1 MATEITV
8 PALGE
13 SVSEGTVS
21 KWLKN
26 IGDTVA
32 VDEPLVELETDKV
45 TVEVPSPVAGTLV
58 EIVAGADTDVEVGAV
73 LCMVGEADE
82 AAAPAPA
89 AAAPAAAT
97 EEAPAASAG
106 TGETVD
112 IVIPAMGESV
122 TEGTISNWLKAVG
135 DEVAEDEALCEV
147 ETDKVT
153 AELPSPTAGVLI
165 EIIAG
170 PDTDVEVGT
179 VVGRIAVGA
188 KKGAAAP
195 AAAPAQASAPAASAA
210 APAGQANI
218 AHPLSPAVRKLVE
231 ENGLDA
237 SKIPASGKDG
247 RLVKGDVLAY
257 IESGQAAKDKA
268 APAPAKAAPA
278 PAAKPAAAPAPAA
291 KSSTPNGAMI
301 PPRPEGPREERVKMT
316 RLRKVIASRLKEA
329 QNTAAILTTWN
340 EVDMTGVLEM
350 RKQYKDGFEKKHGV
364 KLGFMGI
371 FTKACVTALREW
383 PAVNAEI
390 DGDDIVYKNHYD
402 VGIAVGSP
410 TGLVVPVVRDC
421 DEKSLAQ
428 IEGDILNYGKRA
440 RDGSLTM
447 DEMMGGTFTISN
459 GGVFGSLLSAPILNR
474 PQSAILGMHKTQM
487 RPMVMPDGSIQARPM
502 MYLALSYDHRIIDGR
517 EAVSFL
523 VRVKECL
530 EDPQRILLDA

>member
-58 EIVAGADTDVEVGAV
+58 EIVAGDDTDVEVGAV
-73 LCMVGEADE
+73 LCMVGEAGE
-82 AAAPAPA
+82 AAAPVAPA
-89 AAAPAAAT
+89 AAAPAAEAA
-97 EEAPAASAG
+97 APATSSG
-106 TGETVD
+106 TGEVVD
-112 IVIPAMGESV
+112 IVVPNLGESI
-122 TEGTISNWLKAVG
+122 TEGTVASWLKAVG
-135 DEVAEDEALCEV
+135 DEVAVDEGLCEV

-153 AELPSPTAGVLI
+153 AELPSPVAGVVT
-165 EIIAG
+165 EIIVAE
-170 PDTDVEVGT
+170 DTDVEVGQ
-179 VVGRIAVGA
+179 VVARVAVGA
-188 KKGAAAP
+188 SAGAVAPAAAAP
-195 AAAPAQASAPAASAA
+195 AAAASAPAAAA
-210 APAGQANI
+210 ANT
-218 AHPLSPAVRKLVE
+218 AHPLSPAVGKLVND
-231 ENGLDA
+231 NGLDA
-237 SKIPASGKDG
+237 SKIPATGKDG

-257 IESGQAAKDKA
+257 IKSGQADKDKA
-268 APAPAKAAPA
+268 A
-278 PAAKPAAAPAPAA
+278 AAAPAPAA
-291 KSSTPNGAMI
+291 PAPKAAAPAPAAAAPASSTPNGAMI

-428 IEGDILNYGKRA
+428 IEGDIVDFGKRA
-440 RDGSLTM
+440 RSGELKM